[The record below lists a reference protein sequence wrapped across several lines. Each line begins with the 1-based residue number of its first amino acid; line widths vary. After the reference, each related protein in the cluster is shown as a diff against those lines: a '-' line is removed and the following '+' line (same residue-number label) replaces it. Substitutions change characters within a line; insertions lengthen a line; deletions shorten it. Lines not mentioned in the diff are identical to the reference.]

1 MMKTLFRLFLLC
13 LALGCAWLVW
23 VVLIPVG
30 LPEAGY
36 KLTVGPNRTLSQVAR
51 GLEQEGVVRSRQ
63 VMVALARL
71 QGVDRKIKAGL
82 YRFDGQ
88 ASMLDILNRLAD
100 GHPDEASLT
109 VIEGWTF
116 RQFRQAIDRNP
127 DIKHTAKD
135 WSDEEIM
142 RRLGFGDAKPEGL
155 FFPSTYLFSP
165 DTEDAELYRQ
175 AFGEMQQRL
184 EAAWAARK
192 PELPYRTP
200 YELLIMA
207 SLIEKETGEDADR
220 PMVAGV
226 FVNRLKQ
233 GMRLQTDPSVIYGMG
248 SLYQGKIGK
257 ADLRRDTP
265 YNTYT
270 RAGLTPTPIA
280 LPGKAAL
287 DAAANP
293 AETKALYFVARG
305 DGTSHFSAT
314 LDEHNQAVRKYIL
327 KKGQ

>member
-1 MMKTLFRLFLLC
+1 M
-13 LALGCAWLVW
+13 
-23 VVLIPVG
+23 
-30 LPEAGY
+30 
-36 KLTVGPNRTLSQVAR
+36 
-51 GLEQEGVVRSRQ
+51 LE
-63 VMVALARL
+63 
-71 QGVDRKIKAGL
+71 
-82 YRFDGQ
+82 
-88 ASMLDILNRLAD
+88 ILNRLAD

-127 DIKHTAKD
+127 DIKHSAKG

-142 RRLGFGDAKPEGL
+142 QRLGFGDAKPEGL

-165 DTEDAELYRQ
+165 DTEDVELYRQ
-175 AFGEMQQRL
+175 AFGAMQQRL

-207 SLIEKETGEDADR
+207 SLIEKETGQDADR

-280 LPGKAAL
+280 CRARRRWTRRPIRPRPTPCTSSPAATAL
-287 DAAANP
+287 RTSRRRWTSTIRRCANI
-293 AETKALYFVARG
+293 
-305 DGTSHFSAT
+305 S
-314 LDEHNQAVRKYIL
+314 
-327 KKGQ
+327 

>member
-1 MMKTLFRLFLLC
+1 
-13 LALGCAWLVW
+13 
-23 VVLIPVG
+23 
-30 LPEAGY
+30 
-36 KLTVGPNRTLSQVAR
+36 LSQVAR

-71 QGVDRKIKAGL
+71 QDVDRKIKAGL

-88 ASMLDILNRLAD
+88 VSMLDILNRLAD

-127 DIKHTAKD
+127 DIKHSAKG

-142 RRLGFGDAKPEGL
+142 RRLGFGDARPEGL

-165 DTEDAELYRQ
+165 DTEDMELYRQ
-175 AFGEMQQRL
+175 AFGAMQQRL

-207 SLIEKETGEDADR
+207 SLIEKETGQDADR

-293 AETKALYFVARG
+293 AVTNALYFVARG